1 MKAVKG
7 KRCHLSLSYLKKII
21 QLNRKQFHFQ
31 ALSSKTKGLLA
42 VKQLNSTQLS
52 NLIQSSASHPVS
64 SDNGVG
70 EEHDDSLYNTGL
82 PLTRAVTSTRLEC
95 TEQVDEIFD
104 SANPKS
110 CPSQQSILKGTVE
123 ELKYTQSISLH
134 PHAAFSSARLVLFG
148 GRRSHRGSH

>member
-1 MKAVKG
+1 MPFGSFLFKKASNSIENNFIFKPFPA
-7 KRCHLSLSYLKKII
+7 
-21 QLNRKQFHFQ
+21 KQKDCWQ
-31 ALSSKTKGLLA
+31 SN
-42 VKQLNSTQLS
+42 NSTQLS

-110 CPSQQSILKGTVE
+110 CPSQQSILKRHCGRVKVYP
-123 ELKYTQSISLH
+123 KYITAPTCSIFICSSCSLWRASK
-134 PHAAFSSARLVLFG
+134 P
-148 GRRSHRGSH
+148 

>member
-52 NLIQSSASHPVS
+52 NSIQSSASHPVS

-70 EEHDDSLYNTGL
+70 DEHDDSLYNTGL

-110 CPSQQSILKGTVE
+110 CPSQQSILKRHCGRVKVYP
-123 ELKYTQSISLH
+123 KYITAPTCSIFICSSCSLWRASK
-134 PHAAFSSARLVLFG
+134 P
-148 GRRSHRGSH
+148 